1 MMGYEVAGYRDST
14 AYKKG
19 TLVGYLM
26 GATIERLRTQEKG
39 VVGLDV

>member
-1 MMGYEVAGYRDST
+1 MMGYEVGYWDST
-14 AYKKG
+14 SYKKG

-26 GATIERLRTQEKG
+26 GATIDRLCTKEKG